1 MKKVASIL
9 LASSIVSMVLNLA
22 PVNFASASQ
31 PAGYSIIIN
40 SAATGQATQ
49 KWFDCA
55 TGQTNCNITKVE
67 KATSLAIDGLN
78 ASVSK
83 VAITNFPR
91 NLKPLADYYA
101 VLVTQLYTYWH
112 GLATAPSE
120 ADTLGTL
127 GTIYFISVELVS
139 LSKSFTSLS
148 KSQPILLSDWMQGP
162 LTAIVTM
169 NNFGNYLISSPSK
182 MNAAALIDSYTS
194 DLAKLLLGVPSGPSP
209 RLNSL
214 ITQYA
219 TNQRDVNEALSK
231 YLYKKGPAP
240 TKSWIT
246 KRTDIIASVD
256 KQIKTMESAW
266 FAKR

>member
-1 MKKVASIL
+1 MA
-9 LASSIVSMVLNLA
+9 LNFVT
-22 PVNFASASQ
+22 VNFSSASQ

-55 TGQTNCNITKVE
+55 TGQTNCNIKKVE
-67 KATSLAIDGLN
+67 KATSFAIDGLN

-83 VAITNFPR
+83 VATTSFPR

-112 GLATAPSE
+112 GLTTAPSQ
-120 ADTLGTL
+120 ADTLGVI
-127 GTIYFISVELVS
+127 GTISFISTELVS

-148 KSQPILLSDWMQGP
+148 KSQPISLNDWMQGP
-162 LTAIVTM
+162 LTATVVM
-169 NNFGNYLISSPSK
+169 NGFGNYLSSSANNMK
-182 MNAAALIDSYTS
+182 DAALIDSYTS
-194 DLAKLLLGVPSGPSP
+194 DLARLLLGVPAGPSS

-231 YLYKKGPAP
+231 YLYNKGPAP
-240 TKSWIT
+240 TNSWIT
-246 KRTDIIASVD
+246 KRTDIIASAD
-256 KQIKTMESAW
+256 RQIKAMESAW